1 MTDKKLLKPQNNK
14 LQISNKRDSKHFIFL
29 SKIFLDTFET
39 IELHAL
45 SDAITV
51 AT

>member
-1 MTDKKLLKPQNNK
+1 MAEKKLLKPDNNK
-14 LQISNKRDSKHFIFL
+14 LQISTKKDARHFIFL

-45 SDAITV
+45 SEAIVV